1 MALPSYAQEQYTMA
15 EPLQMTDQH
24 TTNPSFATASSDMST
39 LGMPEVDSHL
49 HKECGSQIT
58 GILDPADETAD
69 AAMTLCMIFG
79 QPTKPPE
86 TPTIEHQEVLTH
98 SHEDQ
103 RLLRTAESGS
113 ASIPPGKGDNLQ
125 AVVTANAYEAIAC
138 SISHVIEPSME
149 ICEKEKPH
157 EGQQAYPDDSISD
170 PQGHPDDSIETSTCW
185 DDAVWAFEHEKLPCD
200 IIRDDFL
207 DEGQTGTENLLGN
220 QAIDKFLS
228 LVEGFEMPGMGSP
241 SNVGPRE
248 TSVQYKKSINMSDD
262 ATDLLKETRSSS
274 IIRDHRSPSYGE
286 PQEAPSAPTEQ
297 MEFLNGSVPITTDTI
312 NGEVIAIEDSTNAS
326 DISDS
331 PSNITADQRPWAD
344 PQPRARSQTPI
355 IIDTNNGEVIVIED
369 SSDSSDISDSPSNIT
384 ADQRP
389 WADPQPRA
397 RSQTPIIIDTNNGE
411 AIVIE
416 DSSDSSD
423 ISDSSDSASE
433 ITADRRTWAGSQPRV
448 RFRPSRVLDG
458 MVRWSDAYPPRTC
471 QTAAP
476 QLWIDAQNYW
486 KSARAMKR
494 FAGSKKVRKFDKIMV
509 KAQKRFQQHGGTI
522 TVQAAN
528 KLHRKFKQI
537 LPHLIGQLSNSKQRK
552 FLQDVDRTLKDL
564 YTLVEVTAMMTEPP
578 ESDGDKDDGDYKP
591 RGATRRV

>member
-355 IIDTNNGEVIVIED
+355 IIDTNNGE
-369 SSDSSDISDSPSNIT
+369 
-384 ADQRP
+384 
-389 WADPQPRA
+389 
-397 RSQTPIIIDTNNGE
+397 

>member
-1 MALPSYAQEQYTMA
+1 MA

-369 SSDSSDISDSPSNIT
+369 SSDSSDISDS
-384 ADQRP
+384 
-389 WADPQPRA
+389 
-397 RSQTPIIIDTNNGE
+397 
-411 AIVIE
+411 
-416 DSSDSSD
+416 
-423 ISDSSDSASE
+423 SDSASE